1 MGFKSI
7 GTQLTAK
14 FTPKGRERLIIGNNT
29 LITKFSLGD
38 SDANYYASLDLG
50 LGEIPTLGGD
60 LSSTSGVSTNSV
72 TTNVKMNNQLYAT
85 ANSLFKNVEAG
96 SSRIVTTFD
105 ELGTTTLAGSAMTFN
120 TIVKSAGTTD
130 SLVNLYQSFKLPIT
144 NSNDLKYTTTKYAS
158 GGWSDT
164 ALSGFAS
171 SSILAVGIPETYYG
185 DMLDGKE
192 IRLSL
197 SGTTGGTYTIYG
209 TFQRKQ
215 GNIAADDF
223 AYTESSSQT
232 SAFAP
237 NYSFLFCD
245 AIKRPNGDPT
255 KSWATGFGTLKPFS
269 GNAKARYNLT
279 TSNSQGLSADT
290 AVGVAYLDKG
300 FLVITDPTIVA
311 DVSTAYSATT
321 GNSVT
326 FDSVSSVVSQEITC
340 IAPRG
345 SFVRSNNPT
354 FNTGDTPRISEVGLY
369 DNNGNLIAYG
379 KTDEHI
385 TKTANEL
392 KVFAVSIN
400 I

>member
-14 FTPKGRERLIIGNNT
+14 FTPKGRERLIIGSSN

-38 SDANYYASLDLG
+38 SDANYYASLPLG

-72 TTNVKMNNQLYAT
+72 TLNVKLNNKLYAN
-85 ANSLFKNVEAG
+85 ASSFFKNVEAG

-105 ELGTTTLAGSAMTFN
+105 ELPSVMITGSAMTFTN
-120 TIVKSAGTTD
+120 IIKSATTTD
-130 SLVNLYQSFKLPIT
+130 SFVNLIQSFKLPVT
-144 NSNDLKYTTTKYAS
+144 SSNDFKYTTTPFNK

-171 SSILAVGIPETYYG
+171 STILAVGIPEAIYG

-192 IRLSL
+192 ISLSL
-197 SGTTGGTYTIYG
+197 SGMTGGTYTIYG
-209 TFQRKQ
+209 TFQNKQ
-215 GNIAADDF
+215 GNVAVDDN

-232 SAFAP
+232 TAFEP

-245 AIKRPNGDPT
+245 NIKRPNGNPA

-269 GNAKARYNLT
+269 GNGKMRYNLT
-279 TSNSQGLSADT
+279 TNNALGLSADT
-290 AVGVAYLDKG
+290 AVGIAYLDKG
-300 FLVITDPTIVA
+300 FLVITDPTIVE
-311 DVSTAYSATT
+311 DVNTTYSATT

-326 FDSVSSVVSQEITC
+326 FGSVSSVVNQEFTC

-345 SFVRSNNPT
+345 EFVRSNNPT
-354 FNTGDTPRISEVGLY
+354 YSDGDTPRISEIGLY
-369 DNNGNLIAYG
+369 DSNGTLIAYG
-379 KTDEHI
+379 KTDQHI

-392 KVFAVSIN
+392 KVFAVRIN